1 MNMSET
7 VAPRSIA
14 TALQALADRNAIPVA
29 GGTDILVKLHD
40 RIDKPWPRLVVLDN
54 IKQLKKIMVTP
65 GYIDIGATVTFA
77 EIERSRPLKKLAPP
91 LVTAVS
97 LAGSVQIRNR
107 ATIGGNIANASPAGD
122 TLPPLYAMDAR
133 IELRSANSA
142 EWIKIADFFK
152 GPGKTILRPDQL
164 ITRIRL
170 PLPAP
175 SGFFLRLAARRAL
188 AISKVSVAACAE
200 LESGKV
206 TAVRIALGAV
216 APTVIR
222 APKTEKFLTGKTL
235 DEATIA
241 MAAEIVCREAR
252 PIDDIRSLSDYR
264 KEMVGILLKRGLQ
277 RLMNGSVEMKSPNRK
292 P

>member
-1 MNMSET
+1 MNMPET
-7 VAPRSIA
+7 VAPQSIA
-14 TALQALADRNAIPVA
+14 AALRALADRNAVPVA

-54 IKQLKKIMVTP
+54 IKQLKKIIITR
-65 GYIDIGATVTFA
+65 GYIDIGATATFA
-77 EIERSRPLKKLAPP
+77 DIERSKPLAKLAQP

-122 TLPPLYAMDAR
+122 TLPPLYVMDAR
-133 IELRSANSA
+133 IELRSLNSA
-142 EWIKIADFFK
+142 EWIDIADFFK
-152 GPGKTILRPDQL
+152 GPGKTIRKPDQL

-170 PLPAP
+170 PLSAH

-200 LESGKV
+200 IKSGKV

-222 APKTEKFLTGKTL
+222 ALKTERFLTGRTL
-235 DEATIA
+235 NEATIA
-241 MAAEIVCREAR
+241 EAAEIVCSEAR
-252 PIDDIRSLSDYR
+252 PIDDIRSLADYR
-264 KEMVGILLKRGLQ
+264 KEMVGVLLKRGL
-277 RLMNGSVEMKSPNRK
+277 RGLMNGSAETKSPNQK